1 MKPANRSGS
10 SDVHEKFVP
19 QRFPTSAA
27 ELDALPSPT
36 GAKTLRLLDLLAANP
51 AGVTA
56 AEAAR
61 ASGLTGNLVFRLLK
75 TFVAMGFAIQHPDSK
90 AYRLSS
96 RLLDLSGPKYGD
108 RSLVVCAHDALRGLR
123 DSTGET
129 SQLMIEAGGKGLVL
143 EQVRGLHALQVS
155 GRVGMRVPL
164 YSCAP
169 GKAILAW
176 WTPDQRIDWF
186 RGRTLKRFTPTTL
199 ATRGELVAELE
210 AAKRLGYTV
219 DRGEGIEGIH
229 CVAAPVMGA
238 DGAVVAAVTVMGPA
252 LRLPETEL
260 ARYGERCMAA
270 ARAIEERLWA

>member
-1 MKPANRSGS
+1 MKSSSRSGAFAARDKRS
-10 SDVHEKFVP
+10 GP
-19 QRFPTSAA
+19 RFPTTAA

-36 GAKTLRLLDLLAANP
+36 GGKTLRLLDLLAANP

-61 ASGLTGNLVFRLLK
+61 VTGLTGNLVFRLLK

-90 AYRLSS
+90 VYRLSS
-96 RLLDLSGPKYGD
+96 RLLDLSGPKFGD
-108 RSLVVCAHDALRGLR
+108 RSLVVCAHDALRRLR
-123 DSTGET
+123 DASGET
-129 SQLMIEAGGKGLVL
+129 AQLMIESGGKGLVL

-155 GRVGMRVPL
+155 GSVGMRVPL

-176 WTPDQRIDWF
+176 WTQDQRIDWF

-199 ATRGELVAELE
+199 ANRSELVADLE
-210 AAKRLGYTV
+210 AAKDMGYTV

-229 CVAAPVMGA
+229 CVAAPVFDA
-238 DGAVVAAVTVMGPA
+238 DGVVVAAVTVMGPA
-252 LRLPETEL
+252 FRLPDSEF
-260 ARYGERCMAA
+260 ARAGERCMAA
-270 ARAIEERLWA
+270 ARDIDERLRA

>member
-1 MKPANRSGS
+1 MKPSRRSES
-10 SDVHEKFVP
+10 ATARDRLVAP
-19 QRFPTSAA
+19 RFPTTAA

-36 GAKTLRLLDLLAANP
+36 GGKTLRLLDLLAANP

-61 ASGLTGNLVFRLLK
+61 ATGLTGNLVFRLLK

-96 RLLDLSGPKYGD
+96 RLLDLSGPKVGD

-123 DSTGET
+123 DTSGET
-129 SQLMIEAGGKGLVL
+129 AQLMIESGGKGLVL

-176 WTPDQRIDWF
+176 WTQDQRIDWF

-199 ATRGELVAELE
+199 ASRSELVAELE
-210 AAKRLGYTV
+210 AAKQLGYTV

-229 CVAAPVMGA
+229 CVAAPVLDA
-238 DGAVVAAVTVMGPA
+238 DGGVVAAVTVMGPTF
-252 LRLPETEL
+252 RLPESEF
-260 ARYGERCMAA
+260 ARAGERCMAA
-270 ARAIEERLWA
+270 ARAIEQRLWA